1 MKNLPNIHFLEA
13 LAQKAGSFLKANL
26 SKLKKHQ
33 IHFKGQNDYVT
44 AIDQACEKMLV
55 EKIQKSFP
63 SHQVMAEE
71 FYASG
76 PWDPD
81 QPIWIIDP
89 LDGTANF
96 IHGLPIFSVSIG
108 LFLKRKML
116 LGVVFDPNRNE
127 LFSAVRGRGAYL
139 NRKKIRVSKTQ
150 RLKDG
155 LLATG
160 FPFRS
165 NTIINDYLKT
175 FKIFAKNSHGIRR
188 TGSAAIDLCYVACGR
203 YDGFWEF
210 NLYPWDIAAGSL
222 IVQEA
227 GGITSDFQGQ
237 PLGLVP
243 QNTLAGNPFT
253 HPHLLSVVKKFFP
266 NTRQE

>member
-1 MKNLPNIHFLEA
+1 MKILPDIDFVEA
-13 LAQKAGSFLKANL
+13 LAKSSGKFLKANL

-44 AIDQACEKMLV
+44 AIDQKSEKMLV
-55 EKIQKSFP
+55 EKILKRFP
-63 SHQVMAEE
+63 KHQIMAEE
-71 FYASG
+71 FYATG
-76 PWDPD
+76 HRDLD

-108 LFLKRKML
+108 FYLKGKML

-127 LFSAVRGRGAYL
+127 LFSAVRGYGAYL
-139 NRKKIRVSKTQ
+139 NHKKIKVSQTRK
-150 RLKDG
+150 LKDS

-165 NTIINDYLKT
+165 NSIIDDYLKT

-227 GGITSDFQGQ
+227 GGIATNFQGQ
-237 PLGLVP
+237 SLQLVP
-243 QNTLAGNPFT
+243 QNILAGNIDL
-253 HPHLLSVVKKFFP
+253 HPQLQSVVKKFFGQ
-266 NTRQE
+266 T